1 MGNRPRLLL
10 TQSSNSSVLAM
21 SRTHDIKLDF
31 IDEQVQLPCF
41 EEIIQRCREANAV
54 NRVTGMR
61 GVALVDEAKNGTPYA
76 WVKYGRSITM
86 AEARTQQ
93 YVAQAV
99 KSTVAAPV
107 RIPSVYRS
115 FECNGRGYI
124 VMEFIEGEICSYADA
139 SLVAAAVQFLI
150 TIKGPTNQP
159 GPIDGGL
166 IRHDFFLERQS
177 SATYSSVDLLEG
189 HVNGVSGRRHFALH
203 LLHRG

>member
-1 MGNRPRLLL
+1 
-10 TQSSNSSVLAM
+10 M

-189 HVNGVSGRRHFALH
+189 HVNGVSGRRHSALH
-203 LLHRG
+203 LLHRV